1 MVEVLQL
8 ETLTEQHI
16 QLDIEEIH
24 RHTLV
29 IIHKRSFLQIQDLQ
43 GVSDYI
49 VTRFLVSHHQL
60 VVVEVDYILMKT
72 QLDKRHHLLQ
82 RMQLQLVASQSHLL
96 EIIIKN
102 FLIKMILIIIIGMVT
117 HQLLLIV
124 FMVFKK
130 DFQVMMNH

>member
-8 ETLTEQHI
+8 ETLMEQHI

-29 IIHKRSFLQIQDLQ
+29 IIHNQSFLQIQDLQ

-72 QLDKRHHLLQ
+72 LLDKQHHLLQ